1 MFTGII
7 ICIFGLRTNQHSL
20 IMKNRFLLL
29 AALAA
34 MLLGVSCSSVH
45 RVSSVSVVQPGFEL
59 EECDIEN
66 PGTRM
71 FLEEVDYS
79 NDPDYTLSFARD
91 YRKEHGANDKPL
103 PVKISWDGG
112 TAAKIQMSSSPLFEG
127 PFEVEAQASPAEVFN
142 LVPGEKYYYKVLA
155 ADGKVLKQA
164 CVVPVGPLRM
174 INGVVGNMR
183 DLGGWKASGGHI
195 AYGKLYRGAALERI
209 SDKGREI
216 FLKDLGI
223 SVDLD
228 LRGIKESEFK
238 VGAVMPETV
247 YLKLPVE
254 KNLGRG
260 TGNTQELYQQAIRSI
275 IGWLGEGRA
284 VFFHCAGGADR
295 TGSLAF
301 LIEALLGVSESDL
314 SKDYELTTFGRA
326 NTRLRNYR
334 ATEEETHILYELVTY
349 LRTFGAPGT
358 SINDLALNWA
368 TTRHSDSVDPLT
380 PSEIQLLRQ
389 YLLVRE

>member
-1 MFTGII
+1 
-7 ICIFGLRTNQHSL
+7 
-20 IMKNRFLLL
+20 MKTTRRLLLL
-29 AALAA
+29 AAVAA
-34 MLLGVSCSSVH
+34 LFAGSCSPTRHVTNTAT
-45 RVSSVSVVQPGFEL
+45 VQPALEL

-66 PGTRM
+66 PGTRL

-79 NDPDYTLSFARD
+79 NDPDYTISFARD
-91 YRKEHGANDKPL
+91 YRSQHGANDRPL

-112 TAAKIQMSSSPLFEG
+112 PAASIQISTSPLFENA
-127 PFEVEAQASPAEVFN
+127 FEVKAESSPAEVFN

-155 ADGKVLKQA
+155 ADGKVLKTA
-164 CVVPVGPLRM
+164 SVLPVGPMRM

-183 DLGGWKASGGHI
+183 DLGGWKAEGGHI

-209 SDKGREI
+209 SEKGREI

-238 VGAVMPETV
+238 VGAVMPETI

-260 TGNTQELYQQAIRSI
+260 TGNTEELYQQAIRSI
-275 IGWLGEGRA
+275 IGWLGEGRS

-349 LRTFGAPGT
+349 LRKFGAPGT
-358 SINDLALNWA
+358 SINELALNWA
-368 TTRHSDSVDPLT
+368 TTRHSDTVDPLT
-380 PSEIQLLRQ
+380 PSEIHQLRS
-389 YLLVRE
+389 YLIVKD

>member
-1 MFTGII
+1 
-7 ICIFGLRTNQHSL
+7 
-20 IMKNRFLLL
+20 MKNTRRLLLL
-29 AALAA
+29 AAVAA
-34 MLLGVSCSSVH
+34 LFAGSCSPTRHVTNSAT
-45 RVSSVSVVQPGFEL
+45 VQPAWEL

-79 NDPDYTLSFARD
+79 NDPDYTVSFARD
-91 YRKEHGANDKPL
+91 YRKEHGANDRPL
-103 PVKISWDGG
+103 PVKISWTGG
-112 TAAKIQMSSSPLFEG
+112 SAARIQLSTSPLFENV
-127 PFEVEAQASPAEVFN
+127 FEVQAESSPAEVFN

-155 ADGKVLKQA
+155 ADGKVLKTA
-164 CVVPVGPLRM
+164 CVMPVGPMRM
-174 INGVVGNMR
+174 INGVAGNMR
-183 DLGGWKASGGHI
+183 DLGGWKAEGGHI

-209 SDKGREI
+209 SERGREI

-260 TGNTQELYQQAIRSI
+260 TGNTQELYQHAIRSI
-275 IGWLGEGRA
+275 IGWLGEGRS

-314 SKDYELTTFGRA
+314 SKDYELTTFGRV

-349 LRTFGAPGT
+349 LRQFGAPGT
-358 SINDLALNWA
+358 SINELALNWA
-368 TTRHSDSVDPLT
+368 TTRHSDKVDPLT
-380 PSEIQLLRQ
+380 PGEIHLLRQ
-389 YLLVRE
+389 YLIVKDSSRASE

>member
-1 MFTGII
+1 
-7 ICIFGLRTNQHSL
+7 
-20 IMKNRFLLL
+20 
-29 AALAA
+29 
-34 MLLGVSCSSVH
+34 
-45 RVSSVSVVQPGFEL
+45 
-59 EECDIEN
+59 
-66 PGTRM
+66 M

-79 NDPDYTLSFARD
+79 NDPDYTISFARD
-91 YRKEHGANDKPL
+91 YRSKHGANDRPL

-112 TAAKIQMSSSPLFEG
+112 AAARIQMSNSPLFEDA
-127 PFEVEAQASPAEVFN
+127 FEVPAEASPAEVFN
-142 LVPGEKYYYKVLA
+142 LVPGEKYYYKVLD

-164 CVVPVGPLRM
+164 CAVPVGPMRM

-183 DLGGWKASGGHI
+183 DLGGWKAAGGHI

-368 TTRHSDSVDPLT
+368 TTRHSDTVDPLT

>member
-1 MFTGII
+1 MNIDMKR
-7 ICIFGLRTNQHSL
+7 IFLY
-20 IMKNRFLLL
+20 L
-29 AALAA
+29 AAVAVLCACGSSRKAVTAA
-34 MLLGVSCSSVH
+34 PQGNDSTAY
-45 RVSSVSVVQPGFEL
+45 VQAFEQEL
-59 EECDIEN
+59 CDIEN
-66 PGTRM
+66 LGTRK

-79 NDPDYTLSFARD
+79 SDPDYILSFAKD
-91 YRKEHGANDKPL
+91 YRTDYGANDRPL
-103 PVKISWDGG
+103 PVKISWTG
-112 TAAKIQMSSSPLFEG
+112 AAARVVVSTSPQFDD
-127 PFEVEAQASPAEVFN
+127 PFEVQAEASPAEIYN
-142 LVPGEKYYYKVLA
+142 LVPGVQYYYRVLDA
-155 ADGKVLKQA
+155 GEKVLKTA
-164 CVVPVGPLRM
+164 CVTPVGPLRM

-183 DLGGWKASGGHI
+183 DLGGWKVEGGHI

-209 SDKGREI
+209 SARGKEI

-228 LRGIKESEFK
+228 LRGIKESEAR
-238 VGAVMPETV
+238 VGPVVEGAD

-260 TGNTQELYQQAIRSI
+260 TGNTEELYQQAIRSI

-314 SKDYELTTFGRA
+314 SKDYELTTFGRS

-334 ATEEETHILYELVTY
+334 ATEEETHILYELVAY
-349 LRTFGAPGT
+349 LRSFGYPEVS
-358 SINDLALNWA
+358 SINELALIWA
-368 TTRHSDSVDPLT
+368 TTRHSDTVDPLT
-380 PSEIQLLRQ
+380 PSEIALLRK
-389 YLLVRE
+389 YLIVRD

>member
-1 MFTGII
+1 MKKRI
-7 ICIFGLRTNQHSL
+7 LL
-20 IMKNRFLLL
+20 I
-29 AALAA
+29 AAVAVALMCA
-34 MLLGVSCSSVH
+34 SCSSMH
-45 RVSSVSVVQPGFEL
+45 RATSVSAVQPTLEL

-79 NDPDYTLSFARD
+79 NDPDYTLSYAND
-91 YRKEHGANDKPL
+91 YRKEHGANDRPL
-103 PVKISWDGG
+103 PVKIAWNGG
-112 TAAKIQMSSSPLFEG
+112 AAAKILLSKTPMFEDS
-127 PFEVEAQASPAEVFN
+127 FEVPAEASPAEVFN

-164 CVVPVGPLRM
+164 IVVPVGPLRM
-174 INGVVGNMR
+174 INGVAGNVR
-183 DLGGWKASGGHI
+183 DLGGWKAAGGHI

-209 SDKGREI
+209 SDGGRNI
-216 FLKDLGI
+216 FLNDLGI

-228 LRGIKESEFK
+228 LRGIKDSEARVK
-238 VGAVMPETV
+238 AVMPETV

-284 VFFHCAGGADR
+284 IYFHCAGGADR

-314 SKDYELTTFGRA
+314 SKDYELTTFGRV

-358 SINDLALNWA
+358 SINELVLNWA
-368 TTRHSDSVDPLT
+368 TTRHSDSIDPLT

-389 YLLVRE
+389 YLIVRD

>member
-1 MFTGII
+1 MRRRI
-7 ICIFGLRTNQHSL
+7 LL
-20 IMKNRFLLL
+20 IAAVA
-29 AALAA
+29 AALMCA
-34 MLLGVSCSSVH
+34 SCSSMRHASGVNA
-45 RVSSVSVVQPGFEL
+45 VQPALEQ

-103 PVKISWDGG
+103 PVKISWNGG
-112 TAAKIQMSSSPLFEG
+112 DAAKILVSKSPEFEDA
-127 PFEVEAQASPAEVFN
+127 FEVAAEASPAEVFN

-164 CVVPVGPLRM
+164 IVVPVGPLRM

-183 DLGGWKASGGHI
+183 DLGGWKANGGHI

-209 SDKGREI
+209 SPSGRDI

-228 LRGIKESEFK
+228 LRGIKESEARVK
-238 VGAVMPETV
+238 AVMPETI

-260 TGNTQELYQQAIRSI
+260 TGNTEELYQQAIRSI

-349 LRTFGAPGT
+349 LRTFGTPGT

>member
-1 MFTGII
+1 MKKRI
-7 ICIFGLRTNQHSL
+7 LL
-20 IMKNRFLLL
+20 IAAVA
-29 AALAA
+29 AALMCA
-34 MLLGVSCSSVH
+34 SCSSMH
-45 RVSSVSVVQPGFEL
+45 RASSVSAVQPTL
-59 EECDIEN
+59 QVEECDIEN

-79 NDPDYTLSFARD
+79 NDPDYTLSYARD
-91 YRKEHGANDKPL
+91 YRHDHGANDRPL

-112 TAAKIQMSSSPLFEG
+112 AAAKIQMSKSPLFEDA
-127 PFEVEAQASPAEVFN
+127 FEVPAEASPAEVFN

-155 ADGKVLKQA
+155 ADGKVLKHA
-164 CVVPVGPLRM
+164 IVVPVGPLRM
-174 INGVVGNMR
+174 INGVAGNVR
-183 DLGGWKASGGHI
+183 DLGGWKAAGGHI

-209 SDKGREI
+209 SDNGRNI
-216 FLKDLGI
+216 FLNDLGI

-228 LRGIKESEFK
+228 LRGIKDSEARVK
-238 VGAVMPETV
+238 AVMPETV

-284 VFFHCAGGADR
+284 VYFHCAGGADR

-314 SKDYELTTFGRA
+314 SKDYELTTFGRV

-358 SINDLALNWA
+358 SINELVLNWA

-389 YLLVRE
+389 YLIVRD

>member
-1 MFTGII
+1 
-7 ICIFGLRTNQHSL
+7 
-20 IMKNRFLLL
+20 MKTTRRFLLFAAV
-29 AALAA
+29 AALFA
-34 MLLGVSCSSVH
+34 GSCSPTRHVTNSATA
-45 RVSSVSVVQPGFEL
+45 QPALEL

-66 PGTRM
+66 PGIRM

-79 NDPDYTLSFARD
+79 NDPDYTVSFARD
-91 YRKEHGANDKPL
+91 YRKEHGANDRPL
-103 PVKISWDGG
+103 PVKISWNGG
-112 TAAKIQMSSSPLFEG
+112 SAASIRLSKSPLFENA
-127 PFEVEAQASPAEVFN
+127 FEVSAETSPAEVFN

-155 ADGKVLKQA
+155 ADGKVLKSA
-164 CVVPVGPLRM
+164 CVMPVGPLRM
-174 INGVVGNMR
+174 INGVAGNMR
-183 DLGGWKASGGHI
+183 DLGGWKAEGGHI

-228 LRGIKESEFK
+228 LRGIKESEYK

-260 TGNTQELYQQAIRSI
+260 TGNTEELYQQAIRSI
-275 IGWLGEGRA
+275 IGWLGEGRS

-349 LRTFGAPGT
+349 LRQFGAPGT
-358 SINDLALNWA
+358 SINELALNWA
-368 TTRHSDSVDPLT
+368 TTRHSDKVDPLT
-380 PSEIQLLRQ
+380 PGEIHLLRQ
-389 YLLVRE
+389 YLIVKD